1 MSASKLALKGS
12 SKIVSDYFE
21 FAINSILFQRGIYP
35 AEDFITVRKYD
46 LPMVINNDD
55 DVKTYI
61 SNIMQQLKKWIY
73 GKKITK
79 LIVVIVSTSTGESIE
94 RWEFNVETKEEDE
107 EVEEDKE
114 GNADGNE
121 KQREDGKS
129 KKPKSEIQKEIRA
142 IIRQITSSVSY
153 LPILRDDEY
162 TFNVLVYTDKDA
174 NVPIQWCD
182 TNGDGRILKGDNVD
196 EIDFAS
202 FSTDKHKVKT
212 SVSYKFE

>member
-1 MSASKLALKGS
+1 MSASKLTLKGS

-55 DVKTYI
+55 DVKNYI

-94 RWEFNVETKEEDE
+94 RWEFNIETKDDDDDNNNSTVDNEE
-107 EVEEDKE
+107 KA
-114 GNADGNE
+114 G
-121 KQREDGKS
+121 KKS
-129 KKPKSEIQKEIRA
+129 KEEIQKEIRA
-142 IIRQITSSVSY
+142 IIRQVTSSVSY

-162 TFNVLVYTDKDA
+162 TFNVLVYTDKDT

-182 TNGDGRILKGDNVD
+182 TNGDGRVLEGENVD

-212 SVSYKFE
+212 SVSYKYE

>member
-55 DVKTYI
+55 DVKNYI

-94 RWEFNVETKEEDE
+94 RWEFNIETKDDDDRDNNNNGPTENGEQ
-107 EVEEDKE
+107 
-114 GNADGNE
+114 GE
-121 KQREDGKS
+121 KKS
-129 KKPKSEIQKEIRA
+129 KNDIQKEIRA

-153 LPILRDDEY
+153 LPILKDDEH
-162 TFNVLVYTDKDA
+162 TFNVLVYTDKDT

-182 TNGDGRILKGDNVD
+182 TNGDGRILEGENVD
-196 EIDFAS
+196 DIDFAS
-202 FSTDKHKVKT
+202 FSTDKHTVKT

>member
-55 DVKTYI
+55 DVKNYI
-61 SNIMQQLKKWIY
+61 SNIMKQLKKWIY

-79 LIVVIVSTSTGESIE
+79 LVVVIVSTSTGESIE
-94 RWEFNVETKEEDE
+94 RWEFNIETKDNDE
-107 EVEEDKE
+107 GDDQHENGGDK
-114 GNADGNE
+114 
-121 KQREDGKS
+121 KS
-129 KKPKSEIQKEIRA
+129 KNEIQKEIRA
-142 IIRQITSSVSY
+142 IIRQVTSSVSY
-153 LPILRDDEY
+153 LPVLRDDEY
-162 TFNVLVYTDKDA
+162 TFNVLVYTDKDT
-174 NVPIQWCD
+174 NIPIQWCD
-182 TNGDGRILKGDNVD
+182 TNGDGRILEGDNVD